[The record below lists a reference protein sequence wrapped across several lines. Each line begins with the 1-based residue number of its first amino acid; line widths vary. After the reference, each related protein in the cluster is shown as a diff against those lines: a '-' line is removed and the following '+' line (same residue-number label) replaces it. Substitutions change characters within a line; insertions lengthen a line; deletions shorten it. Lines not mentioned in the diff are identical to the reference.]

1 MVNEVYN
8 LGKTTSF
15 NINLEI
21 DDASSFGKQIN
32 YFRKLK
38 NIRAKDMA
46 KALNIGYST
55 ILRIENDNFNRKLNH
70 QSIIILNKIIDYM
83 DIRDKLNFSNNDYLD
98 FILNKQSSII
108 AELKEKIGRIKLAK
122 KLKVSADSVTR

>member
-21 DDASSFGKQIN
+21 DDTSSFGKQIN

-38 NIRAKDMA
+38 NIRAKDMD

-55 ILRIENDNFNRKLNH
+55 IS
-70 QSIIILNKIIDYM
+70 SIFKFSILLNKSLALKIA
-83 DIRDKLNFSNNDYLD
+83 KLSKKSLAP
-98 FILNKQSSII
+98 SSVV
-108 AELKEKIGRIKLAK
+108 G
-122 KLKVSADSVTR
+122 

>member
-21 DDASSFGKQIN
+21 DDTSSFGKQIN

-38 NIRAKDMA
+38 NIRAKAMA
-46 KALNIGYST
+46 KALNIGYNT
-55 ILRIENDNFNRKLNH
+55 ILRIENDNFNRK
-70 QSIIILNKIIDYM
+70 K
-83 DIRDKLNFSNNDYLD
+83 
-98 FILNKQSSII
+98 
-108 AELKEKIGRIKLAK
+108 
-122 KLKVSADSVTR
+122 

>member
-21 DDASSFGKQIN
+21 DDTSSFGKQIN

-46 KALNIGYST
+46 KALNIGYNSISSIFKFS
-55 ILRIENDNFNRKLNH
+55 IL
-70 QSIIILNKIIDYM
+70 LNKSLALKIA
-83 DIRDKLNFSNNDYLD
+83 KLSKKSLA
-98 FILNKQSSII
+98 LSSV
-108 AELKEKIGRIKLAK
+108 LG
-122 KLKVSADSVTR
+122 